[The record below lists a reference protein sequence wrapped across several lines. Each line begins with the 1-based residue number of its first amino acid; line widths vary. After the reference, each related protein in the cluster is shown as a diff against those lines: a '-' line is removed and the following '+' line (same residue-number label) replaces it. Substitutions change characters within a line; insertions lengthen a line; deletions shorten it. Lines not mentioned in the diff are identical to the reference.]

1 MNHLSVTDIY
11 NILQPPMAEHPFF
24 SSAHGIF
31 TKIGLHTD
39 HKQFKSIK
47 IISSIFLD
55 HNITKLE
62 IIKYL
67 RKPQLSEKQITQ
79 F

>member
-11 NILQPPMAEHPFF
+11 SILQPPMAEHSFF

-31 TKIGLHTD
+31 TKIGLHTG

-47 IISSIFLD
+47 IINSVFFD

-62 IIKYL
+62 MKYL
-67 RKPQLSEKQITQ
+67 RKPQISEKQITQ